1 MKLKREGLKIL
12 RPSRYRK
19 ILTTLSEVKMEN
31 LEERL
36 TLWYNELK
44 GDNFPLVGK
53 KNANLGEMLKAG
65 IPISPG
71 FAITIHANDVFMRES
86 GVKSELEKLI
96 ANECRESTP
105 DNIAYLSKFAMAAIE
120 KASMP
125 PALEKHILEEYHRLC
140 EHCGVE
146 ALPVAVRSSG
156 AVSMPGQM
164 ETYLNIRGDR
174 DLSDYIR
181 KCWASS
187 YCVEALTYRIN
198 RELGVLFNIGVGIPK
213 MVNSRIAGVIFTINP
228 LNGDP
233 SKISIDASYGLGEA
247 VVSGLVTPDTY
258 LIDKITLDPVKI
270 VRGSKEIE
278 CVYRE
283 GGSDIVEREVDE
295 ERRQINALSQKE
307 LRHLCIVSKKI
318 EKYYGKAY
326 DIEFGIDADL
336 LFPENVIILQVRPES
351 IWNKKKAEK
360 KTAEPTDAMNMIL
373 KQLMTG
379 VKFN

>member
-1 MKLKREGLKIL
+1 MDK
-12 RPSRYRK
+12 
-19 ILTTLSEVKMEN
+19 

-36 TLWYNELK
+36 TLWYDELK
-44 GDNFPLVGK
+44 GENFPLVGK

-71 FAITIHANDVFMRES
+71 FAITIHGNDLFMEES
-86 GVKSELEKLI
+86 GIKAELEKLI
-96 ANECRESTP
+96 AGKYRESTP
-105 DNIAYLSKFAMAAIE
+105 ENIDALSRFAMRAIE
-120 KASMP
+120 EAGL
-125 PALEKHILEEYHRLC
+125 PAVLEDQILADYHTLC
-140 EHCGVE
+140 DRCGV
-146 ALPVAVRSSG
+146 ADLPVAVRSSG

-174 DLSDYIR
+174 DLIDYVR

-198 RELGVLFNIGVGIPK
+198 REIGVLFNIGVGIPK
-213 MVNSRIAGVIFTINP
+213 MVNSRVSGVIFTINP

-258 LIDKITLDPVKI
+258 LVDKITLDLVKLN
-270 VRGSKEIE
+270 RGSKESE
-278 CVYRE
+278 CDYKPNS
-283 GGSDIVEREVDE
+283 SDIIEKEVDE
-295 ERRQINALSQKE
+295 ARRKANALTPEE
-307 LRHLCIVSKKI
+307 LKHLCVVSKKI

-336 LFPENVIILQVRPES
+336 KFPENIIILQVRPES
-351 IWNKKKAEK
+351 VWNKKKDEEK
-360 KTAEPTDAMNMIL
+360 KVSEPTDAMNMIL

-379 VKFN
+379 VRFS